1 LLLSAAMRRLAVSL
15 ALVTALA
22 ACSRGKKADPSQGF
36 HPDEQGSALPP
47 PPNAGPGALAGQG
60 DDLPPASGDMPDDD
74 VHAGLAAR
82 GGTAPGGA
90 GGSNPHAAGGAPD
103 VNSMG
108 FQSPDPNAPIDPDKY
123 LRGSIHPSDATKD
136 KIPAN
141 ALVYI
146 SVKRPDPKT
155 GDAAPGMPIATLQL
169 HAATFPLAFELNE
182 HNLMTAGG
190 DFSGDVVITAR
201 YAQSQD
207 AFMKTPGDVV
217 GHVRTKIPADKL
229 DLTLDHVLTDDEIK
243 ASMPH

>member
-1 LLLSAAMRRLAVSL
+1 MRRLAVSL
-15 ALVTALA
+15 ALVTALT
-22 ACSRGKKADPSQGF
+22 ACNRGKNADPSPGF
-36 HPDEQGSALPP
+36 HPDDQGSALPP
-47 PPNAGPGALAGQG
+47 PPNAGPGALAGQGG

-82 GGTAPGGA
+82 GGMASGGA
-90 GGSNPHAAGGAPD
+90 ASGSNPHAGSGGPD
-103 VNSMG
+103 VNAMG
-108 FQSPDPNAPIDPDKY
+108 FQSPDPNAPIDPNKY
-123 LRGSIHPSDATKD
+123 LRGAIHPNDATKD

-182 HNLMTAGG
+182 HNLMTSGG

-229 DLTLDHVLTDDEIK
+229 DITLDHVLTDDEIK